1 MLKNIVIIQNTEI
14 GWHLALSVFLT
25 GLLKKY
31 IKNDQCTYS
40 LICGKIEDNRNL
52 WEIPKNIDV
61 HTTNTWLYSIKDN
74 IAFSLKSFYKLF
86 KIHRSSP
93 IHSIHAFYPNS
104 SLLWAVFFK
113 VFFSWKT
120 RIIYDVRSP
129 WIEMSF
135 ANNHIST
142 RKVFI
147 KYIMHFCEFILIRF
161 VSEFV
166 FITEGT
172 RDYYIEKYKLN
183 KTIKNTII
191 PSWVEVSDF
200 QITISQEKKQKIM
213 EEFRMKNSSQIIIW
227 YVGTI
232 SKMRELDKFVAENN
246 KIILESNY
254 KLIFIGEGD
263 WVNNLNK
270 IIQENG
276 LQENVLILGKKT
288 RDVIP
293 EYIQT
298 FSYWLCHLPDIFV
311 FRNSFPLKILEYLS
325 AGKKVVLSNIDS
337 HRELLGKF
345 KWNLI
350 IYNSQ
355 ISSAL
360 SNENDSFVS
369 SEINTYDWKN
379 LALMYNFIYK

>member
-1 MLKNIVIIQNTEI
+1 
-14 GWHLALSVFLT
+14 
-25 GLLKKY
+25 
-31 IKNDQCTYS
+31 
-40 LICGKIEDNRNL
+40 
-52 WEIPKNIDV
+52 
-61 HTTNTWLYSIKDN
+61 
-74 IAFSLKSFYKLF
+74 
-86 KIHRSSP
+86 
-93 IHSIHAFYPNS
+93 
-104 SLLWAVFFK
+104 
-113 VFFSWKT
+113 
-120 RIIYDVRSP
+120 
-129 WIEMSF
+129 
-135 ANNHIST
+135 
-142 RKVFI
+142 
-147 KYIMHFCEFILIRF
+147 MHFCEFILIRF